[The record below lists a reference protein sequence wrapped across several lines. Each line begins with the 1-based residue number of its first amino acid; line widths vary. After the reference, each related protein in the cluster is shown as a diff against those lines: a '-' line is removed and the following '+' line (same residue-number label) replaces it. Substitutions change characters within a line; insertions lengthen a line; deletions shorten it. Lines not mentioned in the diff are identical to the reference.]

1 MNHGSGCQES
11 AVGMPERLSLFQV
24 TDGQFLPISPH
35 NSVNAKSTAFA
46 SKGIK
51 RLILLPNMSG
61 HGLKTHPQVASDP
74 RF

>member
-11 AVGMPERLSLFQV
+11 AAGKPERLSLFQV
-24 TDGQFLPISPH
+24 TDGQFLPISLP

-61 HGLKTHPQVASDP
+61 HGLRTHPQVASNP